1 MVLYIPCQQ
10 FRGCKSVGVF
20 ICIVYILQTIRGMY
34 VSWCFHLH
42 CIYHANNSWEFMSV
56 GVFIGD
62 VFVMP
67 TIWGMYSWCFHW
79 YCIYH
84 ARGMNVIVNMMK
96 QLNMANL
103 VILAKLV
110 NLFNGL
116 NLTILVNLVIL
127 VKLVEFSGGN

>member
-1 MVLYIPCQQ
+1 
-10 FRGCKSVGVF
+10 
-20 ICIVYILQTIRGMY
+20 
-34 VSWCFHLH
+34 
-42 CIYHANNSWEFMSV
+42 MSV

-116 NLTILVNLVIL
+116 NVTILVNLVIL